1 MKILVS
7 KWVTFFGGK
16 GRPTPVSWG
25 FGGGAPD
32 GGCREGGW
40 PPSVDFFCIFDFR
53 KGPLRPLE
61 GQNWPNTDPKKM
73 TQNGLELNFLRQF
86 LGSFLDHFGFI
97 YGHYFVNISPLFDP
111 CLANFSSLLGH
122 FKKFFLA
129 GIKCF
134 RLDLIYFRL
143 E

>member
-1 MKILVS
+1 
-7 KWVTFFGGK
+7 
-16 GRPTPVSWG
+16 
-25 FGGGAPD
+25 
-32 GGCREGGW
+32 
-40 PPSVDFFCIFDFR
+40 
-53 KGPLRPLE
+53 
-61 GQNWPNTDPKKM
+61 M

-111 CLANFSSLLGH
+111 CLAIFSSLLGH

-143 E
+143 ELIFLWLELIANFSKKVGHFFRREGAADPR